1 MRLSIPAAVSFF
13 LLPASAFANPV
24 WTSRLSIT
32 AVQGPHVHIQCIY
45 DPAFGGSA
53 PEVTTFFGTSHSDW
67 KDGPD
72 TSADTGSGY
81 RSLKTKDMCDCH
93 VPTGVEL
100 TYKYTYS
107 SFPVTVSADLD
118 QPTTTGTCAAEC
130 AQADLRDAAMP
141 LDAETEPD
149 SPITDD
155 TGGAQGMDGATVPAG
170 TGG

>member
-67 KDGPD
+67 KDGP
-72 TSADTGSGY
+72 TPART
-81 RSLKTKDMCDCH
+81 R
-93 VPTGVEL
+93 
-100 TYKYTYS
+100 
-107 SFPVTVSADLD
+107 
-118 QPTTTGTCAAEC
+118 AA
-130 AQADLRDAAMP
+130 ATAASRP
-141 LDAETEPD
+141 R
-149 SPITDD
+149 IC
-155 TGGAQGMDGATVPAG
+155 ATVTSPPAWS
-170 TGG
+170 